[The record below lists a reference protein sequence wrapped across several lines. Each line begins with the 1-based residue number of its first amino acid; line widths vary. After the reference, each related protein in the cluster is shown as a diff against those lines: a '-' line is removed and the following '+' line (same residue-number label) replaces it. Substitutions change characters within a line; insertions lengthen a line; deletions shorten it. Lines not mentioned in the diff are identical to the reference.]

1 MNNKKQ
7 KTTFLEPLKA
17 LSDNTRLGIV
27 LFLASGD
34 KCVCE
39 IFEELKLPQ
48 NLVSHH
54 LGILRQ
60 SGLIINRREGKW
72 IYYSLNRERIK
83 ELKELLTKIIATKE
97 KTLKC

>member
-7 KTTFLEPLKA
+7 KTFLEPLKA

-60 SGLIINRREGKW
+60 GGLIVNRREGKW

-83 ELKELLTKIIATKE
+83 ELNKLLTKIIITKE
-97 KTLKC
+97 KKLKC

>member
-1 MNNKKQ
+1 MNDKKQ
-7 KTTFLEPLKA
+7 KTFLEPLKA
-17 LSDNTRLGIV
+17 LSDNTRLDIV
-27 LFLASGD
+27 LFIASGE

-60 SGLIINRREGKW
+60 SGLIINHREGKW

-83 ELKELLTKIIATKE
+83 ELKELLTKIIITKR